1 MKRSKGSTARQNSRE
16 LAELFYEALYRLV
29 LAAVSNTTAGLMSPH
44 KYAVAVTRSR
54 LKNGLGREMG
64 CPVRPCAAPPYG

>member
-29 LAAVSNTTAGLMSPH
+29 LAAVSNTTAGLMSPR
-44 KYAVAVTRSR
+44 KYAVFLTTSSLFDHFSCEAI
-54 LKNGLGREMG
+54 
-64 CPVRPCAAPPYG
+64 C